1 MSIKKKLVTAVTT
14 AGLLAGLFGSAFVP
28 AARAASVTA
37 QAATAL
43 GSLVACDTADTDV
56 DSGTAATDSTTCYVK
71 AGATIDL
78 VMRIGIVDAAE
89 DDDTFTATVV
99 TVTATGTTISSLGA
113 TANGAWALASNSK
126 SASAYVDDVV
136 ALTGTGTRYNP
147 FTLKVVAPAAGV
159 TATVVASSAAVA
171 SLGDVTLIGV
181 AALSSGIPA
190 ANKSGI
196 SGKAAVDLDTASVTN
211 SVLVDADTTAAALTT
226 LVAAGGARL
235 ADGAAPAM
243 ANGAEYHIQV
253 QSFDA
258 YNVGVTSAANGL
270 VRATLTGTA
279 TGGITLTDTNVVCSD
294 DSSTSASLS
303 AGLDGKEYV
312 CFQSDGDANGSATIT
327 VTFGSLTYS
336 RTFTVL
342 GATSTV
348 TIDGPTHIAQGL
360 GAVAAFNDQLSVVCK
375 DDAGTVI
382 GDGGGDADDYTDG
395 DRGDCIAANL
405 TFTLLDT
412 SNGSVAIPVTA
423 ADDAGAA
430 TAAAVLAAGSVFSD
444 AHNYQNVTT
453 AGFQDTADTFS
464 VADDGNYDLPNAIC
478 ALGDAGETRT
488 LQVQRSITKKSN
500 ILTMTCVANKVK
512 ITATSLTALATGT
525 SGSATSGANGQ
536 TIKVSVAATDGSGRP
551 AGTGSSLTFTA
562 TKSNADATFAA
573 GTSASFAA
581 GSATLTITLGTTSG
595 AQYVIYSVADG
606 DTATTGAQA
615 VAQKI
620 SFTVSNAADVLAAR
634 TISVGPK
641 GIVVTASGFAAG
653 SVVKF
658 EVENGATGVVR
669 TYSRKANA
677 SGVATWKNATSAL
690 KYVTAYPAADTSAI
704 TETIEVKR

>member
-1 MSIKKKLVTAVTT
+1 MTAITT

-28 AARAASVTA
+28 AARAAVVV
-37 QAATAL
+37 QAATAA
-43 GSLVACDTADTDV
+43 GSLVACDVTDTDV

-78 VMRIGIVDAAE
+78 VMQIGLVDADGA
-89 DDDTFTATVV
+89 DDTFTATVV

-126 SASAYVDDVV
+126 SASAYVDDVA
-136 ALTGTGTRYNP
+136 ALTGVGTGTARYNP

-171 SLGDVTLIGV
+171 SLGDVTLVGV
-181 AALSSGIPA
+181 GALSSGIPA

-235 ADGAAPAM
+235 ADGAAPAI

-279 TGGITLTDTNVVCSD
+279 TGGITVTDTNVVCSD

-336 RTFTVL
+336 RTFIVL
-342 GATSTV
+342 GATNTV
-348 TIDGPTHIAQGL
+348 TIAGPTHIAQGL

-444 AHNYQNVTT
+444 AHNYQNVSGD
-453 AGFQDTADTFS
+453 GFSDLVDTFS

-512 ITATSLTALATGT
+512 ITGLTALTTGT

-536 TIKVSVAATDGSGRP
+536 TIKVSAAATDGAGRP
-551 AGTGSSLTFTA
+551 AGLGTSFTFTA
-562 TKSNADATFAA
+562 TKSWTAA
-573 GTSASFAA
+573 GTDSVSFAA
-581 GSATLTITLGTTSG
+581 GAGTITITLPTNSG
-595 AQYVIYSVADG
+595 AQYVIYSAADG

-615 VAQKI
+615 FAQKI
-620 SFTVSNAADVLAAR
+620 SFTVTNGADVLSDYSLTKKGSKVTGSNFSAR
-634 TISVGPK
+634 AT
-641 GIVVTASGFAAG
+641 
-653 SVVKF
+653 VKV
-658 EVENGATGVVR
+658 EVENASKGTVKVY
-669 TYSRKANA
+669 TRKANA
-677 SGVATWKNATSAL
+677 AGKVVYTIAGRGTF
-690 KYVTAYPAADTSAI
+690 YVTMYTGTAGA
-704 TETIEVKR
+704 EVLSNTVTVSR

>member
-1 MSIKKKLVTAVTT
+1 V
-14 AGLLAGLFGSAFVP
+14 
-28 AARAASVTA
+28 
-37 QAATAL
+37 
-43 GSLVACDTADTDV
+43 ADTDV

-113 TANGAWALASNSK
+113 TANGAWSIASNSR
-126 SASAYVDDVV
+126 SATAYVDDVV

-147 FTLKVVAPAAGV
+147 FTLKVVAPAAGA
-159 TATVVASSAAVA
+159 TATVVASSAAVS
-171 SLGDVTLIGV
+171 SLGDVTLVGV
-181 AALSSGIPA
+181 GALSSGIPA

-196 SGKAAVDLDTASVTN
+196 SGPAATDLDTASTPNNVR
-211 SVLVDADTTAAALTT
+211 VDADTTAAALTT

-235 ADGAAPAM
+235 ADGAAPAI

-253 QSFDA
+253 QSFDT

-270 VRATLTGTA
+270 MRATLTGTA
-279 TGGITLTDTNVVCSD
+279 TGGITVTDTNVVCTD

-303 AGLDGKEYV
+303 AGLDGLEYV

-336 RTFTVL
+336 RTFIVL
-342 GATSTV
+342 GATDTV

-360 GAVAAFNDQLSVVCK
+360 GAVSAFNDQLSVVCK

-382 GDGGGDADDYTDG
+382 GDGGGDALDYTDG

-423 ADDAGAA
+423 ADDAGAT

-444 AHNYQNVTT
+444 KHNYQNVTT
-453 AGFQDTADTFS
+453 AGFQELEDTFS

-478 ALGDAGETRT
+478 ELGDAGETRT
-488 LQVQRSITKKSN
+488 LQVQRSVTKKSN

-512 ITATSLTALATGT
+512 ITGLTALATGT

-536 TIKVSVAATDGSGRP
+536 TIKVSAAATDGAGRP
-551 AGTGSSLTFTA
+551 AGLGTSFTFTA
-562 TKSNADATFAA
+562 TKSWTTAGTDLVRFAA
-573 GTSASFAA
+573 GT
-581 GSATLTITLGTTSG
+581 GTITITLPTNSG
-595 AQYVIYSVADG
+595 AQYVIYSAADG

-615 VAQKI
+615 FAQKI
-620 SFTVSNAADVLAAR
+620 SFTVTNGADVLSDYSLTKKGSKVTGSNFSAR
-634 TISVGPK
+634 AT
-641 GIVVTASGFAAG
+641 
-653 SVVKF
+653 VKV
-658 EVENGATGVVR
+658 EVENASKGTVKVY
-669 TYSRKANA
+669 TRKADA
-677 SGVATWKNATSAL
+677 AGKVVYTIAGRGTF
-690 KYVTAYPAADTSAI
+690 YVTMYTGAAGA
-704 TETIEVKR
+704 EVLSNTVTVRR

>member
-28 AARAASVTA
+28 AVRAASVTA

-43 GSLVACDTADTDV
+43 GSLVACDVTDTDV

-126 SASAYVDDVV
+126 SASAYVDDAV

-181 AALSSGIPA
+181 GALSSGIPA

-196 SGKAAVDLDTASVTN
+196 SGKAAVDLDTASVAD
-211 SVLVDADTTAAALTT
+211 SVLVDADTTAGALTT

-235 ADGAAPAM
+235 ADGAAPAI

-279 TGGITLTDTNVVCSD
+279 TGGITVTDTNVVCTD

-303 AGLDGKEYV
+303 ADLDGKEYV

-336 RTFTVL
+336 RTFIVL
-342 GATSTV
+342 GATDTV
-348 TIDGPTHIAQGL
+348 TIAGPTHIAQGL

-423 ADDAGAA
+423 VDDTGAA

-444 AHNYQNVTT
+444 KHNYQNVSGD
-453 AGFQDTADTFS
+453 GFSDLVDTFS

-478 ALGDAGETRT
+478 ELGDAGETRT

-512 ITATSLTALATGT
+512 ITGLTALTTGT

-536 TIKVSVAATDGSGRP
+536 TIKVSAAATDGAGRP
-551 AGTGSSLTFTA
+551 AGLGTSFTFTA
-562 TKSNADATFAA
+562 TKSWTAA
-573 GTSASFAA
+573 GTDSVSFAA
-581 GSATLTITLGTTSG
+581 GAGTITITLPTNSG
-595 AQYVIYSVADG
+595 AQYVIYSAADG

-615 VAQKI
+615 FAQKI
-620 SFTVSNAADVLAAR
+620 SFTVTNGADVLSDYSLTKKGSKVTGSNFSAR
-634 TISVGPK
+634 AT
-641 GIVVTASGFAAG
+641 
-653 SVVKF
+653 VKV
-658 EVENGATGVVR
+658 EVENASKGTVKVY
-669 TYSRKANA
+669 TRKANA
-677 SGVATWKNATSAL
+677 EGKVVYTIAGRGTF
-690 KYVTAYPAADTSAI
+690 YVTMYTGAAGAEVLSNTV
-704 TETIEVKR
+704 TVKR

>member
-1 MSIKKKLVTAVTT
+1 VSIKNKLVTAVTT

-28 AARAASVTA
+28 SVRAASVNA
-37 QAATAL
+37 QAATAA
-43 GSLVACDTADTDV
+43 GSLVACDVTDTDV

-78 VMRIGIVDAAE
+78 VMRIGIVDEAE
-89 DDDTFTATVV
+89 NDDTFTATVV
-99 TVTATGTTISSLGA
+99 TVTATGTTISSVGA
-113 TANGAWALASNSK
+113 GINGAWSIASNSR
-126 SASAYVDDVV
+126 SATAYVDDVA

-147 FTLKVVAPAAGV
+147 FTLKVVAPAAGAS
-159 TATVVASSAAVA
+159 ATVVASSAAVS

-181 AALSSGIPA
+181 GALSSGIPA

-196 SGKAAVDLDTASVTN
+196 SGPAATDLDTASTANNVR
-211 SVLVDADTTAAALTT
+211 VDADTTAAALTT

-235 ADGAAPAM
+235 ADGAAPAI

-270 VRATLTGTA
+270 MRATLTGTA
-279 TGGITLTDTNVVCSD
+279 TGGITVTDTNVVCSD

-303 AGLDGKEYV
+303 AGLDGTEYV
-312 CFQSDGDANGSATIT
+312 CFQSDGDVNGSATIT

-336 RTFTVL
+336 RTFIVL
-342 GATSTV
+342 GATDTV
-348 TIDGPTHIAQGL
+348 TIAGPTHIAQGL
-360 GAVAAFNDQLSVVCK
+360 GAVSAFNDQLSVVCK

-382 GDGGGDADDYTDG
+382 GDGGGDALDYNDG

-423 ADDAGAA
+423 ADDAGAE

-453 AGFQDTADTFS
+453 AGFQDTEDTFS
-464 VADDGNYDLPNAIC
+464 VADDGIYDLPNAIC

-488 LQVQRSITKKSN
+488 LQVQRSVTKKSN

-512 ITATSLTALATGT
+512 ITGLTALATGT

-536 TIKVSVAATDGSGRP
+536 TIKVSAAATDGAGRP
-551 AGTGSSLTFTA
+551 AGLGTSFTFTA
-562 TKSNADATFAA
+562 TKSWTTA
-573 GTSASFAA
+573 GTNSVSFAA
-581 GSATLTITLGTTSG
+581 GAATITITLPANSG
-595 AQYVIYSVADG
+595 AQYVIYSAADG
-606 DTATTGAQA
+606 DTSTTAA
-615 VAQKI
+615 EAFAQKI
-620 SFTVSNAADVLAAR
+620 SFTVTNGADVLGDYSLTKKGSKVTGSNFSAR
-634 TISVGPK
+634 AT
-641 GIVVTASGFAAG
+641 
-653 SVVKF
+653 VKV
-658 EVENGATGVVR
+658 EVENASKGTVKVY
-669 TYSRKANA
+669 TRKADA
-677 SGVATWKNATSAL
+677 AGRVVYTIAGRGTF
-690 KYVTAYPAADTSAI
+690 YVTMYTGAAGAEVLSNTV
-704 TETIEVKR
+704 TVKR